1 MTPERARHMIDSLG
15 AEHIMFGT
23 DYPVK
28 NVAGEIARFDALEL
42 PSPVRADILWNN
54 AVRFLHLEKEAA
66 ALENA
71 E

>member
-1 MTPERARHMIDSLG
+1 
-15 AEHIMFGT
+15 MFGT

-42 PSPVRADILWNN
+42 PSPVREDILWKN
-54 AVRFLHLEKEAA
+54 AVRFLRLEKEAA